1 MGWLKA
7 KLKINKRLA
16 LGYLIGAWL
25 IRLAIPFYVP
35 QKRSA
40 ASARSWLLF
49 IFLFPYPG
57 LLTYWLVG
65 RIFLSRRR
73 IALQERML
81 KTIRAEQQKRQE
93 QMGEVPRFQLKPEY
107 AQSARLAQ
115 ELGGFAPVGGN
126 QLEILSGYD
135 EVIDR
140 LIADIEHAQY
150 YVHLLFYIFADD
162 ITGSKIIEAL
172 GRASKRGVR
181 CRVLV
186 DSYGSKR
193 WLKGLRVKLKAAGVE
208 LHLVLQGRSLFR
220 QSAARFDLRNHRKIV
235 VIDGRIGYTGSQ
247 NLVDADFKK
256 DITYEEVV
264 VRVSGPVAMQL
275 QAVFLAD
282 YFYETLRTL
291 TEPELMSVPQ
301 ITGHTPAQV
310 LPDGPG
316 DKFATTHRFLVDL
329 IYSAQT
335 RLVLT
340 TPYFVPDE
348 PILQALVTAARC
360 GVEVHLVVSYIA
372 DQFLVSQA
380 QHSFYEEL
388 LEAGVKI
395 HCYLRNF
402 LHAKHVTVD
411 DYIALVG
418 SSNMDIRSFVLNAE
432 ISLVIYDPEVVARLR
447 QVEKEYF
454 TYSQELTLEEWSKRP
469 LVAKVTQNLARL
481 TDSFL

>member
-1 MGWLKA
+1 MAWNNSNL
-7 KLKINKRLA
+7 KLKLKKNLS
-16 LGYLIGAWL
+16 LGYFIGEWL
-25 IRLAIPFYVP
+25 IRLAMLFYVP
-35 QKRSA
+35 QKRST

-57 LLTYWLVG
+57 LLIYWLIG
-65 RIFLSRRR
+65 RIFLSKRR

-81 KTIRAEQQKRQE
+81 KTIREEQQKRLE
-93 QMGEVPRFQLKPEY
+93 QFAQLPRFKLKPEY
-107 AQSARLAQ
+107 SQSARLAQ
-115 ELGGFAPVGGN
+115 ELGGFAPLGGN
-126 QLEILSGYD
+126 QLELLVGYC
-135 EVIDR
+135 ETIDR
-140 LIADIEHAQY
+140 LIEDIEQARHH
-150 YVHLLFYIFADD
+150 VHLLFYIFADD
-162 ITGSKIIEAL
+162 STGSRIIEAL
-172 GRASKRGVR
+172 GRASHRGVK

-186 DSYGSKR
+186 DSFGSKR
-193 WLKGLRVKLKAAGVE
+193 WLKGLRAKLKAAGVE
-208 LHLVLQGRSLFR
+208 FHLVLQGRTLLR
-220 QSAARFDLRNHRKIV
+220 QSAARFDLRNHRKIA

-256 DITYEEVV
+256 GITYEELM
-264 VRVSGPVAMQL
+264 VRVSGPVVMQL

-291 TEPELMSVPQ
+291 TEPELLPVPH
-301 ITGHTPAQV
+301 ITGETPAQV

-316 DKFATTHRFLVDL
+316 DRFATTHRFLVDL

-348 PILQALVTAARC
+348 PLLQALVTAARC
-360 GVEVHLVVSYIA
+360 GVEVHLVVSYVA

-380 QHSFYEEL
+380 QRSFYEEL

-395 HCYLRNF
+395 HLYLRNF

-418 SSNMDIRSFVLNAE
+418 SSNIDIRSFVLNAE
-432 ISLVIYDPEVVARLR
+432 VSLLIYDQPVVARLR
-447 QVEKEYF
+447 QLEERYFEY
-454 TYSQELTLEEWSKRP
+454 SHNLTLAEC
-469 LVAKVTQNLARL
+469 Q
-481 TDSFL
+481 

>member
-1 MGWLKA
+1 M
-7 KLKINKRLA
+7 
-16 LGYLIGAWL
+16 
-25 IRLAIPFYVP
+25 
-35 QKRSA
+35 
-40 ASARSWLLF
+40 
-49 IFLFPYPG
+49 
-57 LLTYWLVG
+57 
-65 RIFLSRRR
+65 
-73 IALQERML
+73 
-81 KTIRAEQQKRQE
+81 KTIREEQQKRQE
-93 QMGEVPRFQLKPEY
+93 QLSDVPQLQLKPEY

-126 QLEILSGYD
+126 QLEILSGYYKT
-135 EVIDR
+135 IDR
-140 LIADIEHAQY
+140 LIEDIEQAQHH
-150 YVHLLFYIFADD
+150 VHLLFYIFADD
-162 ITGSKIIEAL
+162 ITGSKVIEAL
-172 GRASKRGVR
+172 GRASKRGVK

-186 DSYGSKR
+186 DSYGSNK
-193 WLKGLRVKLKAAGVE
+193 WIKGLRAQLKMARVE
-208 LHLVLQGRSLFR
+208 LHLVLAGRSLFH

-256 DITYEEVV
+256 GITYEEVM
-264 VRVSGPVAMQL
+264 VRVSGPVVMQL

-282 YFYETLRTL
+282 FFYETLRTL
-291 TEPELMSVPQ
+291 TESELMSVPMLP
-301 ITGHTPAQV
+301 GKTPAQV

-418 SSNMDIRSFVLNAE
+418 SSNIDSRSFVLNAE
-432 ISLVIYDPEVVARLR
+432 ISLLIYDPVVVAQLR
-447 QVEKEYF
+447 QVEEEYF
-454 TYSQELTLEEWSKRP
+454 KYSQELTLEGWNRRP
-469 LVAKVTQNLARL
+469 LVAKVIQNLARL